1 MIKTIKI
8 GEREV
13 TLSNN
18 VGWAITYRDQ
28 FGHDIISTIIPLI
41 ASMLDVLGG
50 LVEETGKTENIQVK
64 DFIKVLDSDK
74 LIDAVIHASG
84 LEFVELI
91 NITWALAKC
100 YDDNLP
106 EPKKWVQEFEEFP
119 VDVIAPE
126 VFSMIAKG
134 VVSSKNLER
143 VLGILPKNPSTQTQ
157 SSSQDSNED

>member
-18 VGWAITYRDQ
+18 IGWAIIYRDQ
-28 FGHDIISTIIPLI
+28 FGHDIIPTIMPML
-41 ASMLDVLGG
+41 ASLLDIFSGIIQ
-50 LVEETGKTENIQVK
+50 ETGKTENIQVK
-64 DFIKVLDSDK
+64 DVLKVLDSDK
-74 LIDAVIHASG
+74 LYDAVIHASG

-100 YDDNLP
+100 YDDNISDP
-106 EPKKWVQEFEEFP
+106 IIWIREFEEFP
-119 VDVIAPE
+119 VDVVAPE
-126 VFSMIAKG
+126 VFSMITKG
-134 VVSSKNLER
+134 VISSKNLER

-157 SSSQDSNED
+157 SSSQDSKED